1 MEYKHTILLPKTN
14 FPMRAEL
21 PKREPEILARW
32 QRLDIYAKIR
42 LARAGAKPF
51 ILHDGPPFANGD
63 AHLGHALNITLKDIV
78 LKSRF
83 MAGYDVP
90 FIPGWDCHGLPIEYK
105 VLKELGSSADPVLIR
120 KKSAAYA
127 QKYIH
132 IQREQFQRL
141 GVFGDWHRPY
151 ITMHPS
157 YEARTLRI
165 LAELVARGLVYQA
178 LRPVHWSTG
187 CQTALA
193 EAEIEY
199 QQRQDLSLYILF
211 PLQNRPSTYLL
222 VWTTTPW
229 TLPANVAIAAGPTLT
244 YGEYSTERGTL
255 ICHVGLAQHI
265 PHLQHLTPTTTYS
278 GTQLNGLPYH
288 HPFLQRKGKVYL
300 ADFVTDT
307 VGTGLVHI
315 APGHGMEDYTLG
327 QQHHLPILSPVD
339 DHGRFT
345 PDCGHP
351 SWTGLYVLDA
361 NPLIRDHLR
370 QLGYLWHD
378 APYTHDY
385 PHCWRSKTPIIFR
398 AVKQWFIKLDA
409 FRQKALEAIDRVTW
423 IPAWGQNR
431 IRSAV
436 AARPDWC
443 ISRQRV
449 WGIPL
454 PVFYAEGGQPLLS
467 AETIH
472 KFAQLVEQHGTDIW
486 FEWETD
492 RLAAALGLPAGLR
505 KGTDTLD
512 VWIDSGTSWAAVCQP
527 QGHFPADLY
536 LEGSDQHRG
545 WFQSSLLTC
554 VAVTGQAPYR
564 TVLTNGFVVD
574 LDGKK
579 LSKSNTYQ
587 KPIDLPAFVNKHG
600 ADMIRL
606 WVASQDFRTDVPFS
620 AEIFERL
627 GDSYRALRNV
637 LRVLLG
643 NLHDFQPQRHT
654 LPWQH
659 LTPLDCWI
667 LSRLDTLITNVLRA
681 YHSYEFHLIYQAI
694 NRYCSSDLSAFYVD
708 VTKDR
713 MYCDA
718 ADSPRRRSAQT
729 TMHRIV
735 DVLCRLIAPILPFT
749 ADEAWLHL
757 GLGECIHLENFPT
770 PLGNALP
777 TPPLNWDA
785 ILSLR
790 DQVNGRLETLRQQK
804 TLAKSLEAQVTLD
817 PTALA
822 LGTADPD
829 TLAEILNVGRV
840 LLKPG
845 AALLVEPGQGLPCQR
860 CWKVLP
866 DVGTYPDHPGLCTRC
881 YNVVTALAA
890 AA

>member
-1 MEYKHTILLPKTN
+1 
-14 FPMRAEL
+14 MRADL
-21 PKREPEILARW
+21 PQREPHILTRW
-32 QRLDIYAKIR
+32 QQLDIYAKIR
-42 LARAGAKPF
+42 AARAGAKKF

-90 FIPGWDCHGLPIEYK
+90 FIPGWDCHGLPIEHK
-105 VLKELGSSADPVLIR
+105 VLKELGTEADPIRIR

-132 IQREQFQRL
+132 IQRDQFQRL

-151 ITMHPS
+151 ITMQPQ
-157 YEARTLRI
+157 YEAHTLRV
-165 LAELVARGLVYQA
+165 LAELLTRDLIYQA

-199 QQRQDLSLYILF
+199 QERQDLSVYILF
-211 PLQNRPSTYLL
+211 PLQNRPHTHLL

-229 TLPANVAIAAGPTLT
+229 TLPANVAIAVGPHLT
-244 YGEYSTERGTL
+244 YGEYTTDRGTI
-255 ICHVGLAQHI
+255 ICHVELAQKI
-265 PHLQHLTPTTTYS
+265 PHLENLTPTTTYP
-278 GTQLNGLPYH
+278 GTQLSGLTYR
-288 HPFLQRKGKVYL
+288 HPFLERTGQIFP
-300 ADFVTDT
+300 ADFVTPDT
-307 VGTGLVHI
+307 GTGLVHI
-315 APGHGMEDYTLG
+315 APGHGMDDYILG

-351 SWTGLYVLDA
+351 AWTGLYVLDA

-370 QLGYLWHD
+370 ATGHLWHHELF
-378 APYTHDY
+378 THDY

-398 AVKQWFIKLDA
+398 SVKQWFIKVDA
-409 FRQKALEAIDRVTW
+409 FRRQALDAITRVNW
-423 IPAWGQNR
+423 IPAWGENR
-431 IRSAV
+431 IRAAV

-467 AETIH
+467 ADTVK
-472 KFAQLVEQHGTDIW
+472 KFAHLVAEHGTDIW
-486 FEWETD
+486 FEWDTD

-512 VWIDSGTSWAAVCQP
+512 VWIDSGTSWAAVSQP
-527 QGHFPADLY
+527 HGHFPADLY

-545 WFQSSLLTC
+545 WFQSSLLTS

-564 TVLTNGFVVD
+564 AVLTNGFVVD

-627 GDSYRALRNV
+627 GDSYRALRNI

-643 NLHDFQPQRHT
+643 NLHGFHPHSHS
-654 LPWQH
+654 LPWH
-659 LTPLDCWI
+659 NLTPLDTWI
-667 LSRLDTLITNVLRA
+667 LHRLDTLIATVLRA
-681 YHSYEFHLIYQAI
+681 YDTYEFHLIYQAI
-694 NRYCSSDLSAFYVD
+694 NRYCSTDLSAFYID

-718 ADSPRRRSAQT
+718 PDSARRRSAQT
-729 TMHRIV
+729 AMHRIA
-735 DVLCRLIAPILPFT
+735 DVLCRLVAPILPYT

-757 GLGECIHLENFPT
+757 RLGECIHLQNFPA
-770 PLGNALP
+770 PLGDALP
-777 TPPLNWDA
+777 ATPLNWDA
-785 ILSLR
+785 ILQLR
-790 DQVNGRLETLRQQK
+790 DQVNARLETLRQQK

-817 PTALA
+817 PAALA

-829 TLAEILNVGRV
+829 TLAEILNVARV
-840 LLKPG
+840 LCTPG
-845 AALLVEPGQGLPCQR
+845 APLTVEPGQGRTCQR

-866 DVGTYPDHPGLCTRC
+866 EVGTHPDHPGLCTRC
-881 YNVVTALAA
+881 HNVVTALAA
-890 AA
+890 PA